1 VTRVEIRRVVLDLI
15 RARLIGASAAQR
27 HLLDA
32 LTQVR
37 AALEHGADAA
47 TLKRAAEE
55 LRTARREAGLA
66 ARLVQNRV
74 DYALAST
81 EADGGARRNA

>member
-1 VTRVEIRRVVLDLI
+1 VKRPEFRLAVMDLI
-15 RARLIGASAAQR
+15 RVRILKAGEAQR
-27 HLLDA
+27 HLTEA

-55 LRTARREAGLA
+55 LRSARREAGLA
-66 ARLVQNRV
+66 TRLVQNRV

-81 EADGGARRNA
+81 DADRGARRHA

>member
-1 VTRVEIRRVVLDLI
+1 VVLDLV
-15 RARLIGASAAQR
+15 RARLMQARVAQR

-55 LRTARREAGLA
+55 LRAARRKAGLA
-66 ARLVQNRV
+66 ARLVQSRV
-74 DYALAST
+74 DHTLASMGT
-81 EADGGARRNA
+81 REPDARRHG